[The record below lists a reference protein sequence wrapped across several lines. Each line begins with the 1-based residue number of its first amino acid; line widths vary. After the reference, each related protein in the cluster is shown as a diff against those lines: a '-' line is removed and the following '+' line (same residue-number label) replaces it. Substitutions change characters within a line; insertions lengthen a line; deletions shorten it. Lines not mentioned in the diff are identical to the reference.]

1 MDFTIILGEALL
13 TLASF
18 LILLFV
24 IHKFA
29 WKPFNQMLETRQK
42 KITDDWQAAEEAKNK
57 NKEALSQIDA
67 QLKSAHL
74 EAEKIIRQ
82 AQIDANHLRD
92 KMIEE
97 TRQEQSKMLQMTQK
111 DLKLQRQNF
120 AENMQESLV
129 HMAVAMA
136 GKVIRREI
144 SEDDHRQ
151 MIQEFITRLEELDEQ
166 R

>member
-1 MDFTIILGEALL
+1 MDLNIILGEALL
-13 TLASF
+13 TLLSF
-18 LILLFV
+18 LILLYV
-24 IHKFA
+24 IYKFA
-29 WKPFNQMLETRQK
+29 WQPFNQMLETRQK
-42 KITDDWQAAEEAKNK
+42 KVADDWQAAEDAKKANQ
-57 NKEALSQIDA
+57 EALSQIES

-82 AQIDANHLRD
+82 AQIDASHLRD

-97 TRQEQSKMLQMTQK
+97 TRQEQSKMLQLTQE
-111 DLKLQRQNF
+111 DLKVQRQNF

-136 GKVIRREI
+136 GKVVRREI

-151 MIQEFITRLEELDEQ
+151 MIQEFINRLEELDEQ